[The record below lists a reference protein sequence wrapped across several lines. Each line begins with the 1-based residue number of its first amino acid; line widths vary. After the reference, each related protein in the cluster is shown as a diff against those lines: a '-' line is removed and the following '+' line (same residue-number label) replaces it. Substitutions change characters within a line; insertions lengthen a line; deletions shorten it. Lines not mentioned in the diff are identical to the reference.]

1 MNGAKQSEIAQ
12 AQAIA
17 DVSLLVFAQANAS
30 KANIT
35 IAPLRSEQS
44 ERSEAI

>member
-17 DVSLLVFAQANAS
+17 GVSLLVFAQANAS
-30 KANIT
+30 KTNIT
-35 IAPLRSEQS
+35 IAPLPVSEI
-44 ERSEAI
+44 EIA